1 MLDPGNVVLALHE
14 YEFKLLSFL
23 KGRKSADVESICSGT
38 GLGRDAV
45 LWASEGLKSK
55 GAVEISTDSG
65 AEIEI
70 EPEALGYAERFPEQ
84 ALLAELGEG
93 PKKLDGSIN
102 GIALA
107 WAKRNGWADI
117 NNGELRITEK
127 GRKALDSQYEQES
140 VLKLL
145 LSKAGSDG
153 NNIAYVSDNEIAGI
167 EKAVKELEHRKLLL
181 IKPKSRIASISITDI
196 GIEMLAG
203 EKTGNGI
210 GQLTREMIKSGAWAE
225 SGFRPYDIQAPV
237 SEAYPARRHPMKE
250 FMELVRRMWVSQG
263 FVETAGPM
271 IESSFWNFDALFS
284 PQDHP
289 TREMQDT
296 FFLSNPEILGIA
308 EKELLKRVARM
319 HKKGWNS
326 WNEDIS
332 FQPVLR
338 THTTSVSAHNIREYG
353 NSGELEY
360 PIKLFSIG
368 KVFRNESIDYK
379 HLAEL
384 HQLDGIIIGKGLGV
398 ADLKGTLEQ
407 FYKGLGFKVKFKPSY
422 FPFVEPGLE
431 ASYYDEEH
439 GDWIELCGGGIIRK
453 EITKAL
459 GTDMRVIAWGAGLD
473 RLMFKYL
480 GINSLSELYKN
491 DIGWLRKRK
500 PIKL

>member
-1 MLDPGNVVLALHE
+1 MHE
-14 YEFKLLSFL
+14 YEYKLLSFL
-23 KGRKSADVESICSGT
+23 KDRKSSDVESICNGT

-45 LWASEGLKSK
+45 LWASESLKSK
-55 GAVEISTDSG
+55 SAIEIKVDSGVDIEIS
-65 AEIEI
+65 
-70 EPEALGYAERFPEQ
+70 PEALGYAEGFPEQ
-84 ALLAELGEG
+84 ALLSELRNG
-93 PKKLDGSIN
+93 PKDISVDIN
-102 GIALA
+102 SIALA
-107 WAKRNGWADI
+107 WAKRNGWAEI
-117 NNGELRITEK
+117 RQGKLQITDK
-127 GRKALDSQYEQES
+127 GRKAFGMEYDQEK

-145 LSKAGSDG
+145 LSKTGGNGS
-153 NNIAYVSDNEIAGI
+153 NIAYISNEEMAKI
-167 EKAVKELEHRKLLL
+167 EKTIKELEHRKLLQ
-181 IKPKSRIASISITDI
+181 IKPKSKITSISITDI
-196 GIEMLAG
+196 GIGMLSGANAG
-203 EKTGNGI
+203 KGI
-210 GQLTREMIKSGAWAE
+210 GQLTRDAIKSRIWSD
-225 SGFRPYDIQAPV
+225 SGFRPYDVEAPV
-237 SEAYPARRHPMKE
+237 AESYPARRHPMKE

-263 FVETAGPM
+263 FIETAGPM

-296 FFLSNPEILGIA
+296 FFLSNPEIVGIA

-319 HKKGWNS
+319 HRKGWKS

-338 THTTSVSAHNIREYG
+338 THTTSVSAHNISEYG
-353 NSGELEY
+353 NSSSLEY

-407 FYKGLGFKVKFKPSY
+407 FYNRLGFKIKFKPSY

-480 GINSLSELYKN
+480 GISSLSELYKN
-491 DIGWLRKRK
+491 DIGWLRRRR
-500 PIKL
+500 PLKL

>member
-1 MLDPGNVVLALHE
+1 MRNPDKMVLALHE

-23 KGRKSADVESICSGT
+23 KDKKSADVESIWSGT
-38 GLGRDAV
+38 SLGRDAV
-45 LWASEGLKSK
+45 LWASESLKSK
-55 GAVEISTDSG
+55 GAVEIKIDSG
-65 AEIEI
+65 AEVELG
-70 EPEALGYAERFPEQ
+70 PEALGYAEGFPEQ
-84 ALLAELGEG
+84 ALLAELGKG

-107 WAKRNGWADI
+107 WVKRNGWADI
-117 NNGELRITEK
+117 SDGKLHITEK
-127 GRKALDSQYEQES
+127 GRKALGSRYEQES

-145 LSKAGSDG
+145 LSKIGSNG
-153 NNIAYVSDNEIAGI
+153 NNVAYVSDEEMAGI
-167 EKAVKELEHRKLLL
+167 EKTLKELEHRKLLL

-196 GIEMLAG
+196 GMEMLSR
-203 EKTGNGI
+203 EKTASGI
-210 GQLTREMIKSGAWAE
+210 GQLTRDIIKSRAWTE
-225 SGFRPYDIQAPV
+225 SGFRPYDVEAPV
-237 SEAYPARRHPMKE
+237 AEAYPARRHPMKE

-263 FVETAGPM
+263 FIETAGPM

-338 THTTSVSAHNIREYG
+338 THTTSVSAHNIKEYG
-353 NSGELEY
+353 NSSVLEY

-384 HQLDGIIIGKGLGV
+384 HQLDGIVIGRGLGV

>member
-1 MLDPGNVVLALHE
+1 MHE
-14 YEFKLLSFL
+14 YESKLLSFL
-23 KGRKSADVESICSGT
+23 KESKSADVESICSGT

-45 LWASEGLKSK
+45 LWASESLKSK
-55 GAVEISTDSG
+55 GAVEIRVNSG

-70 EPEALGYAERFPEQ
+70 SPEALGYEEGFPEQ
-84 ALLAELGEG
+84 ILLSELEKG
-93 PKKLDGSIN
+93 PKSLDGSVN

-107 WAKRNGWADI
+107 WTKKNGWADI
-117 NNGELRITEK
+117 REGRLHITEK
-127 GRKALDSQYEQES
+127 GRKALTGEYDQES

-145 LSKAGSDG
+145 LSKTRG
-153 NNIAYVSDNEIAGI
+153 NGDNIAYVSNAEMTKI
-167 EKAVKELEHRKLLL
+167 ENTVKELEHRKLLQ
-181 IKPKSRIASISITDI
+181 IKPKSRIESISITDI
-196 GIEMLAG
+196 GIEILSG
-203 EKTGNGI
+203 EKAGNGI
-210 GQLTREMIKSGAWAE
+210 GQLTRDIIKSRIWTD
-225 SGFRPYDIQAPV
+225 SGFRPYDVEAPV
-237 SEAYPARRHPMKE
+237 AEAYPARRHPMKE

-308 EKELLKRVARM
+308 ENELLKRVARM
-319 HKKGWNS
+319 HKKGWKS
-326 WNEDIS
+326 WNDDIS

-353 NSGELEY
+353 NSNELEY

-384 HQLDGIIIGKGLGV
+384 HQLDGIIIGKGIGI

-407 FYKGLGFKVKFKPSY
+407 FYRGLGFKIKFKPSY

-439 GDWIELCGGGIIRK
+439 GDWIELCGGGTIRK

-480 GINSLSELYKN
+480 GISSLSELYKN
-491 DIGWLRKRK
+491 DVGWLRKRR
-500 PIKL
+500 PLKL